1 MRPNNLLDVDTLSPS
16 SWEESVGR
24 TAVVLDFNLGPPY
37 PASIPVHAIQPLP
50 ILAAPVLYAASIYVV
65 LGHLVTHLH
74 AEQMSLICVRWM
86 TKIIVAGDVLS
97 ILTQSAGGD
106 IMAGL
111 LIQLISFE
119 FFVVISA
126 IFHFRIG
133 RQPTPWAQKDRV
145 LSMRR
150 TWRERNWGSLLL
162 TLYMTSGLILI
173 RSIFRVIEY
182 QGGPDGY
189 FITLEA
195 YSFIFVTHI

>member
-1 MRPNNLLDVDTLSPS
+1 MDDQDYCRGRRPLHPHSICWRRYYGVRYCDISKT
-16 SWEESVGR
+16 
-24 TAVVLDFNLGPPY
+24 DFN
-37 PASIPVHAIQPLP
+37 
-50 ILAAPVLYAASIYVV
+50 
-65 LGHLVTHLH
+65 
-74 AEQMSLICVRWM
+74 
-86 TKIIVAGDVLS
+86 IVIS
-97 ILTQSAGGD
+97 
-106 IMAGL
+106 GL

-162 TLYMTSGLILI
+162 TLYMTNGLILI
-173 RSIFRVIEY
+173 GSIFRMIEY

-189 FITLEA
+189 FIKHEA